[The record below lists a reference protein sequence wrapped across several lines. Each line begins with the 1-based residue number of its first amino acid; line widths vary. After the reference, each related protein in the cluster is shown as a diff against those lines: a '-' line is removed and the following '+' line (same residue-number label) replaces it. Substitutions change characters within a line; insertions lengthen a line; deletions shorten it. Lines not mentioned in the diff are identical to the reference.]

1 MDPFLL
7 NKVVQKLMLS
17 KNVYDK
23 ELKSKFWKNKDQNYR
38 QIKSIKLFFNSLF
51 LNHGTTLFAPV
62 ILYLLDLSQ
71 FERFLSNWVNCQ
83 AIDYFVIKGKRNLGL
98 KKNKKTK
105 QATTTLKKMVPEVSE
120 RDLTSAGGQK
130 APKSPAQWGQNLNEI
145 S

>member
-1 MDPFLL
+1 
-7 NKVVQKLMLS
+7 
-17 KNVYDK
+17 
-23 ELKSKFWKNKDQNYR
+23 
-38 QIKSIKLFFNSLF
+38 
-51 LNHGTTLFAPV
+51 
-62 ILYLLDLSQ
+62 LSQ

-130 APKSPAQWGQNLNEI
+130 APKSPAQWGQNPYEI
-145 S
+145 LIILTSREIKSN